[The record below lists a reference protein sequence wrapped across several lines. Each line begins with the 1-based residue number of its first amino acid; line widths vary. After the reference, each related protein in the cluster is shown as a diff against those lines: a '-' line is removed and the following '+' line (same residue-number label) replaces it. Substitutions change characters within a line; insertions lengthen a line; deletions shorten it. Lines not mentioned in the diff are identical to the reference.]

1 MNYFEYNQ
9 ETLEVDLKPVQAT
22 QHAVGQ
28 FTIPRNSITKELII
42 KVPKEGFKVIAADI
56 DASGTPRS
64 TEYIRDLIG
73 KTVYDKSDCNKF
85 KEMDNLGEPDFDWT
99 LDEPK
104 TRFDEW
110 FDGLG
115 WVTNTQNK
123 YQSEVFDVDSKRRHL
138 YSTIVDPLRAEAYDE
153 ALQGNISKS
162 DELDKQRI
170 EARKKIKDENP
181 FPEYPTDL

>member
-1 MNYFEYNQ
+1 MIYFKYNK
-9 ETLEVDLKPVQAT
+9 ETFVVDLNPTKAT
-22 QHAVGQ
+22 HHAVGQ
-28 FTIPRNSITKELII
+28 FTVPRNAITDESII
-42 KVPKEGFKVIAADI
+42 KSPKEGFEVIAIDI
-56 DASGTPRS
+56 DVSGTPRA
-64 TEYIRDLIG
+64 TEYIRALID
-73 KTVYDKSDCNKF
+73 KTVYDKSDCTNSKL
-85 KEMDNLGEPDFDWT
+85 MDKLGEPDFDWT
-99 LDEPK
+99 LDKPK

-123 YQSEVFDVDSKRRHL
+123 YQSEVFDVDSNRRYL

-153 ALQGNISKS
+153 ALQGNIDKS